1 MSNGE
6 KIVAILGVFH
16 AHGNKV
22 ECHAE
27 HDILMFCEDDKNI
40 PYKDELKKAGAF
52 YSTEYSLWAMWCS
65 A

>member
-6 KIVAILGVFH
+6 KLAKILKVFH
-16 AHGNKV
+16 DNGNMV

-27 HDILMFCEDDKNI
+27 HDILMFCEENKNV
-40 PYKDELKKAGAF
+40 PYKDELKKAGAH
-52 YSTEYSLWAMWCS
+52 YSTEYSLWAMFCS